1 MPITKTN
8 GNIGQSIHGNIRKYY
23 GLLTVLCV
31 ILGFTFPQF
40 SVLSPYVS
48 ILLAI
53 LVFSMIIEHRVSD
66 FTRIVNHPKKVLALI
81 VSNLVLYPVI
91 GILFSYFFLP
101 SQDIYVGIIL
111 LCFAPSPVVAALW
124 TELSKGDGAISV
136 TTALFSMMLSIFTY
150 PVILYFMGIASP
162 DLAVSIFKLL
172 ALSIFAPAAIA
183 LFLRL
188 EEDKYVPALKNRR
201 FLRDFQ
207 TCEKSKI
214 FHGHKTLGFVGP
226 KIVFLSAKDTITLTS
241 SFVSLIIIIIAI
253 AHMVSNVMSNKFSL
267 ILLMSIFI
275 IVLLIAGFAYGYIL
289 GKLFKTP
296 KRDSIP
302 LLYSSSM
309 RDGIIPLSVAITYF
323 SSSSTIASTVL
334 LIVMPFL
341 VTGVYY
347 ILRR

>member
-1 MPITKTN
+1 MPITRTN
-8 GNIGQSIHGNIRKYY
+8 GNIGQSLHGNIRKYY

-48 ILLAI
+48 ILLAV
-53 LVFSMIIEHRVSD
+53 LVFSMVIEHKVSD

-81 VSNLVLYPVI
+81 VSNLVLYPII

-101 SQDIYVGIIL
+101 PQDIYVGIIL

-124 TELSKGDGAISV
+124 TELSNGDGTISV
-136 TTALFSMMLSIFTY
+136 TTALFSMMLSIFIY
-150 PVILYFMGIASP
+150 PIILYFMGIASP

-183 LFLRL
+183 LFLRV
-188 EEDKYVPALKNRR
+188 EEDKYIL
-201 FLRDFQ
+201 
-207 TCEKSKI
+207 
-214 FHGHKTLGFVGP
+214 
-226 KIVFLSAKDTITLTS
+226 S

-253 AHMVSNVMSNKFSL
+253 AHMVSNVMSNEFSL
-267 ILLMSIFI
+267 ILLLGIFI
-275 IVLLIAGFAYGYIL
+275 LVLLMAGFGYGYIL
-289 GKLFKTP
+289 SKLFKTP
-296 KRDSIP
+296 KKESIP
-302 LLYSSSM
+302 FLYSSSM